1 MILRKIYNPNLFFSQ
16 FQILNELKFAKI
28 EKTDRC
34 PTAKIK
40 RFVLPL
46 TVDLTQVQNGEDLLY
61 KNRFSVNVK
70 SVSSTRKGIEI
81 QLIPEDLVPETLEF
95 PRLNYEYSGKKYRY
109 LYGLGN
115 EYLHPNKIL
124 KIDTESRDVVV
135 WKEPGHF
142 VSEPIFVAR
151 NIHLPE
157 QEMEED
163 DGVVIFT
170 LLNTSPYNTVQL
182 VILDGKTFKELAR
195 IKFLT
200 KGEVVEGFHG
210 IFVRRNHQIIRY

>member
-1 MILRKIYNPNLFFSQ
+1 MIVKYNSSASDKPSTLST
-16 FQILNELKFAKI
+16 I
-28 EKTDRC
+28 EIPSGSSLLPTSKRMKCFYHHNWKKTDRC

-61 KNRFSVNVK
+61 KKPILCQCKICVQHK
-70 SVSSTRKGIEI
+70 E
-81 QLIPEDLVPETLEF
+81 
-95 PRLNYEYSGKKYRY
+95 SGKKYRY